1 MKVLILDR
9 NAEYTQRFQ
18 YYMNKKNPDLQISA
32 CDSTDAAKSLMEN
45 ERFDVILV
53 DSQFDELGKE
63 DIEKISDDTAFAYI
77 SDNNEIIRET
87 ETIFKYRTISVLYS
101 RICMIYEKKKNR
113 VVKKAGVI
121 EKADKKTD
129 IITFLPV
136 HGGAGSSTVAA
147 AAAVAL
153 SKEHEVLY
161 LDLEQ
166 QTTDAAFFDSDN
178 HRTITDFVSLLQ
190 TKYSDNS
197 VYQLL
202 RDIISKDRK
211 QKSDKLSYI
220 KGFANVLESSSMTK
234 NCLKTLL
241 EVLSNK
247 FDYEY
252 IIVDADF
259 DASSILEDLIGASD
273 KVVFVSTDS
282 DIAAMKM
289 AGVRRYLELLE
300 RESSIVVPE
309 HYIIFNQYIGLQ
321 DESKF
326 VGKIKVLTRFTRY
339 RMANNAKITSQQ
351 IIDEMLKNEELL
363 KIGERVEVAESA

>member
-321 DESKF
+321 DESKV